1 MKSLHKVLD
10 IIDAVGKA
18 GSLGIGEIS
27 DQLGF
32 PPSTIHRIVSTLAMR
47 GYFKQDAENRR
58 YALSVKF
65 LELASMVQLQINLTS
80 IARPHLEDLMAETR
94 ESANIAVQDE
104 DEVTYLD
111 VVQSKHSMLQ
121 LFTKVGA
128 RVPLYCTGVGKLF
141 LSQMEEAEIKA
152 YLKRTRRTHF
162 TSNTLVEG
170 SAIYTE
176 LSHIRARGYAVD
188 NGEMEDGVRC
198 IASLV
203 FDHRGRPAAAVSI
216 SGAAMRI
223 IPDRIGH
230 LGQSVKDCASNISQA
245 LGYQESELV

>member
-47 GYFKQDAENRR
+47 GYFKQDVENRR
-58 YALSVKF
+58 YSLSVKF

-80 IARPHLEDLMAETR
+80 IARPHLEHLMAETR
-94 ESANIAVQDE
+94 ESANIAVQDG
-104 DEVTYLD
+104 DEVAYLD
-111 VVQSKHSMLQ
+111 VVQSNHSMLQ

-141 LSQMEEAEIKA
+141 LGQMGETEINA
-152 YLKRTRRTHF
+152 YLKRIRRTPF
-162 TSNTLVEG
+162 TTKTFVEG
-170 SAIYTE
+170 GGIRTE

-188 NGEMEDGVRC
+188 NEEMEDGVRC

-223 IPDRIGH
+223 VPDRIEQ
-230 LGQSVKDCASNISQA
+230 LGQSVKDCSRKISQA
-245 LGYQESELV
+245 LGFQESELV